1 MEIYTKKMEKGI
13 TYSIIVPVYNSSN
26 SLPELAE
33 RLRKVFEVKVKS
45 EFEIIFVEDASPS
58 HISWKTIQE
67 LVNRYHFVKG
77 IQLTRNF
84 GNQAAMM
91 CGFSNAEGEY
101 IITMDDDLQHL
112 PEDIPSLIKEK
123 EHDVVVGK
131 FFAKKHSLFKRI
143 ASNIKGYFDYKLIGK
158 PKSISLGPFKLFK
171 RVIVDAMLQVKT
183 PYPFIPALI
192 FMVTT
197 DVVNVNVNHA
207 KRKYGKSNF
216 TLGKMIRLFS
226 NLLINNSSILLKM
239 ISYLGIAMSI
249 FSLLFAVFIVYKK
262 FSGGIGV
269 PGWTTITVII
279 ALTSGIVMFSVGVIG
294 EYLIRIIRNVEHQQ
308 AYFVRNKITHDPE

>member
-1 MEIYTKKMEKGI
+1 MIKKI
-13 TYSIIVPVYNSSN
+13 AYSILIPVYNSDE
-26 SLPELAE
+26 SLEELSD
-33 RLRKVFEVKVKS
+33 RINKVFEYQVKS
-45 EFEIIFVEDASPS
+45 DFEIIFIDDASPS
-58 HISWKTIQE
+58 PHSWVMIQD

-77 IQLTRNF
+77 IRLTRNF
-84 GNQAAMM
+84 GKQAAMM
-91 CGFSNAEGEY
+91 CGFSNALGEY

-112 PEDIPSLIKEK
+112 PEDIPVLIEEK

-131 FFAKKHSLFKRI
+131 FLSKKHSLFKRM
-143 ASNIKGYFDYKLIGK
+143 ASSIKGYFDYKLIGK
-158 PKSISLGPFKLFK
+158 PKSISLGPLKLFK
-171 RVIVDAMLQVKT
+171 RVILDAMLQVKT

-207 KRKYGKSNF
+207 ERKYGKSNF

-226 NLLINNSSILLKM
+226 NLLINNSSILLKT

-249 FSLLFAVFIVYKK
+249 FSFFFAVFIIYKK
-262 FSGGIGV
+262 ISGGIGV

-279 ALTSGIVMFSVGVIG
+279 ALTSGLILFSVGVIG
-294 EYLIRIIRNVEHQQ
+294 EYLIRIIRNIEHQQ
-308 AYFVRNKITHDPE
+308 AYFVRNKITHHRE